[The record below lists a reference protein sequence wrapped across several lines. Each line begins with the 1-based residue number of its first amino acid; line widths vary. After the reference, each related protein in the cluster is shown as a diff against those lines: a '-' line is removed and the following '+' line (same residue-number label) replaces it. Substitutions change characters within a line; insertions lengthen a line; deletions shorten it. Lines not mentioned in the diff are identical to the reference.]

1 MTTESELQE
10 HKRTKKKDKKFL
22 LCKFD
27 LTQQYLDG
35 LIEVGFPLQ
44 GVLLH
49 GVYESYTC
57 CIMVSAN
64 IDHSDEAGVTEL
76 AEAGATAA
84 GEIF

>member
-1 MTTESELQE
+1 M
-10 HKRTKKKDKKFL
+10 HRL

-49 GVYESYTC
+49 GVYESYIC
-57 CIMVSAN
+57 CIMVSAS
-64 IDHSDEAGVTEL
+64 IYHSDEAGVTEL
-76 AEAGATAA
+76 AEAEATAA